1 MQPEETKQ
9 HPAPLRPTAASLPEI
24 TQCVA
29 SSRALFPSQYVHPR
43 LVILV

>member
-29 SSRALFPSQYVHPR
+29 SSRALFPSQYVRPR